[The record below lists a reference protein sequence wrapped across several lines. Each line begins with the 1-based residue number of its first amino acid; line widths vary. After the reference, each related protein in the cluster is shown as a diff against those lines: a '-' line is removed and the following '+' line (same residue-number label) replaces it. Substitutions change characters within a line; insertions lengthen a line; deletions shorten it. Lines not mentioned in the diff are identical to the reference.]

1 MVNIFVG
8 FVIVTFQSEGEEEFK
23 GCELDKNQVS
33 ENTFTVL
40 FLCVFEAKVHVLILE
55 SLLKQRRRGRQ
66 RERQKSSAFQISK
79 TTTLQMHHP
88 FFVHFFAFIPRLQR
102 ESA

>member
-33 ENTFTVL
+33 ENTFAVL
-40 FLCVFEAKVHVLILE
+40 FLCVFDAKGACLDIRE
-55 SLLKQRRRGRQ
+55 LKQRRRGRQ